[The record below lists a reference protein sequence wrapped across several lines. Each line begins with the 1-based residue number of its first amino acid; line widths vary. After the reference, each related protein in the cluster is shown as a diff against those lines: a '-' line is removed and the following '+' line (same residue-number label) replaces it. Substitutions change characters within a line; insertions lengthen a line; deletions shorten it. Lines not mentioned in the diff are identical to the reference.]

1 MTKGAA
7 TRTTILDLA
16 VAEASSHG
24 LEGLSIGPL
33 AEKAGMSKSG
43 LFAHFGSKENLQL
56 AVLEH
61 GVERF
66 VSEVMA
72 PAFRQPRGE
81 PRVRALF
88 DNWLVWVQG
97 KYREGREVHCG
108 PGGCI
113 FIGAAF
119 EFDDRPGVIRDRV
132 AGYQKQWMEALARA
146 CRIAIEE
153 GHFRQDLEPEQFA
166 HDFYSIIL
174 AHHHFQRLIADPRS
188 DEHAR
193 TAFERLLADARSR
206 DA

>member
-1 MTKGAA
+1 MTKGAT

-16 VAEASSHG
+16 VAEASLHG

-33 AEKAGMSKSG
+33 AERAGMSKSG

-66 VSEVMA
+66 VAEVIG
-72 PAFRQPRGE
+72 PALRRPRGE

-97 KYREGREVHCG
+97 KYGEGRDM
-108 PGGCI
+108 PGGCV

-119 EFDDRPGVIRDRV
+119 EFDDRPGVIRDQV
-132 AGYQKQWMEALARA
+132 VGYQKKWMETLARA

-153 GHFRQDLEPEQFA
+153 GHFRRDLEPEQFA

-188 DEHAR
+188 NEHAR
-193 TAFERLLADARSR
+193 TAFGRLLADARGR
-206 DA
+206 DV